1 MYGFR
6 SQEINSSLQAFDAD
20 ATPIRDMHN
29 FTATPGYRLMTIDYH
44 FPIFAQNQIAMDVS
58 TISLIVSI
66 AAFLAAF
73 YAVFMLNEMKRTPVK
88 SETSNETRSLQL
100 QAYERLVLLAER
112 IGLPSLVSRA
122 NQQFSGS
129 AQEMR
134 GLLLESIKQE
144 YDYNAT
150 QQIYVSPVAWEAL
163 RNLKEQNMLIVNQVA
178 STMPTDSSGFDLNK
192 RLMEF
197 AMTDKKGTMHQIVL
211 EALNYEAKKIM
222 K

>member
-1 MYGFR
+1 
-6 SQEINSSLQAFDAD
+6 
-20 ATPIRDMHN
+20 
-29 FTATPGYRLMTIDYH
+29 
-44 FPIFAQNQIAMDVS
+44 MDVS
-58 TISLIVSI
+58 TISLVVSI

-73 YAVFMLNEMKRTPVK
+73 YAVFMLNEMKRAPVK
-88 SETSNETRSLQL
+88 SENSGEIRPLQL
-100 QAYERLVLLAER
+100 QAYERLVMLAER

-163 RNLKEQNMLIVNQVA
+163 RNLKEQNMLIINQVA
-178 STMPTDSSGFDLNK
+178 ATLLPDASGFDLNK